1 MNEQEIKKP
10 TLKMFLVKD
19 DIRLGDVVRMW
30 SLVSSSDQQEKPA
43 EDTKPINVQKFI
55 EQELDRLSDEDI
67 RGEWDTLPNEIKYLK
82 RKQCETLRSYITLLY
97 QLEVCE
103 AKNAE
108 LKRRNEL

>member
-1 MNEQEIKKP
+1 MNEQEIRELAPKLILVEYDIP
-10 TLKMFLVKD
+10 PREFLK
-19 DIRLGDVVRMW
+19 IRENPSRA
-30 SLVSSSDQQEKPA
+30 Q
-43 EDTKPINVQKFI
+43 TINVQKLI

-67 RGEWDTLPNEIKYLK
+67 RGEWDTLPNEMKYLK

-97 QLEVCE
+97 QLEKCE

>member
-1 MNEQEIKKP
+1 MAEQEIGELTPKLIFGGYKIP
-10 TLKMFLVKD
+10 PREFLK
-19 DIRLGDVVRMW
+19 IR
-30 SLVSSSDQQEKPA
+30 EKHEEA
-43 EDTKPINVQKFI
+43 SQPINVEKLI
-55 EQELDRLSDEDI
+55 EQELDRLSDEDN

-97 QLEVCE
+97 QLEKCE